1 MQVTV
6 LQENL
11 NKGLTMV
18 GRAVATRPTLPITS
32 HVLLKTDQGRLKL
45 VATNLEIALSAWV
58 GAKVDGEGSIAVPAR
73 LLSEFVASLPN
84 DRVELTVAPD
94 SRQLE
99 VRCARFQARIAGQS
113 EEEFPPIPTAGDG
126 AAAIV
131 DAEGLR
137 RAIRQVEFAA
147 AADDTRPVLTGVFAR
162 FEEGELTLA
171 AADGFRLS
179 VRQVPLVA
187 PVSEPMTLT
196 IPAAALREL
205 SRLLPE
211 QEEPVELMANATR
224 GEIRLR
230 LKNAEMV
237 SKLLQGTYPNYTNL
251 IPKSYVSKV
260 TMNVADFLRA
270 IRSAAVFARDGSG
283 IVRLVVE
290 PGEDL
295 APGRLTVSARAEEVG
310 ENTVELDVLVEGEGA
325 KIAFNSKYLS
335 DVLSVL
341 DTEQLYLETTSPSS
355 PGLLRPSGSADDYT
369 HVVMPM
375 FVQW

>member
-32 HVLLKTDQGRLKL
+32 HVLLRTDQGRLKL

-147 AADDTRPVLTGVFAR
+147 AVDDTRPVLSSSR
-162 FEEGELTLA
+162 
-171 AADGFRLS
+171 S
-179 VRQVPLVA
+179 LVDS
-187 PVSEPMTLT
+187 P
-196 IPAAALREL
+196 
-205 SRLLPE
+205 
-211 QEEPVELMANATR
+211 
-224 GEIRLR
+224 
-230 LKNAEMV
+230 
-237 SKLLQGTYPNYTNL
+237 PN
-251 IPKSYVSKV
+251 
-260 TMNVADFLRA
+260 RH
-270 IRSAAVFARDGSG
+270 
-283 IVRLVVE
+283 
-290 PGEDL
+290 
-295 APGRLTVSARAEEVG
+295 
-310 ENTVELDVLVEGEGA
+310 
-325 KIAFNSKYLS
+325 
-335 DVLSVL
+335 
-341 DTEQLYLETTSPSS
+341 SP
-355 PGLLRPSGSADDYT
+355 
-369 HVVMPM
+369 
-375 FVQW
+375 